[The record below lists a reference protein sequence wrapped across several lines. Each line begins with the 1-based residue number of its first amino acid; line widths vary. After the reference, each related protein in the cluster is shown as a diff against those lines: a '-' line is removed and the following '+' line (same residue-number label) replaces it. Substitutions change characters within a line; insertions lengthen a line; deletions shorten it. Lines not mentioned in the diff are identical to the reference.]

1 MWPKIATPMRQAQNS
16 SYKVLLSEEDGV
28 WLIEAVGLQGVRSFG
43 RTVSS
48 AVDNVR
54 EAIAAAEDL
63 DQWSDLDLTIT
74 VGDDATAAALDR
86 LREAKR
92 HEESASAERH
102 SAVKDAIAA
111 LRGEGLSYRDIGTV
125 IGLSHQRVAQ
135 LDSEARV

>member
-1 MWPKIATPMRQAQNS
+1 MAAQVRDIETNNA
-16 SYKVLLSEEDGV
+16 YKVLLSEEDGV
-28 WLIEAVGLQGVRSFG
+28 WLIEVVGLHGVRSFG
-43 RTVSS
+43 RTVTS

-63 DQWSDLDLTIT
+63 DEWSDLDVVIT
-74 VGDDATAAALDR
+74 VRDQATAAVLDR

-102 SAVKDAIAA
+102 TAIKDAIAA
-111 LRGEGLSYRDIGTV
+111 LRAEGMSYRDIGTV

-135 LDSEARV
+135 LDSEAHV

>member
-1 MWPKIATPMRQAQNS
+1 MRSLGYRAS
-16 SYKVLLSEEDGV
+16 VP
-28 WLIEAVGLQGVRSFG
+28 FG
-43 RTVSS
+43 RTVTS

-63 DQWSDLDLTIT
+63 DESGDLDIVIT
-74 VGDDATAAALDR
+74 VEDEGTAAALDR

-102 SAVKDAIAA
+102 TAIKDAIAA
-111 LRGEGLSYRDIGTV
+111 LRAEGMSYRDIGTV

-135 LDSEARV
+135 LDSEAAV

>member
-1 MWPKIATPMRQAQNS
+1 VTDIETNNA
-16 SYKVLLSEEDGV
+16 YKVLLSEEDGV
-28 WLIEAVGLQGVRSFG
+28 WLVEVVGLQGVRSFG
-43 RTVSS
+43 RTVTS

-63 DQWSDLDLTIT
+63 DESGDLDIVIT
-74 VGDDATAAALDR
+74 VEDEGTAAALDR

-102 SAVKDAIAA
+102 TAIKDAIAA
-111 LRGEGLSYRDIGTV
+111 LRAEGMSYRDIGTV

-135 LDSEARV
+135 LDSETHV

>member
-1 MWPKIATPMRQAQNS
+1 MAAQVRDIETMNS
-16 SYKVLLSEEDGV
+16 YTVLLSQEDGV
-28 WLIEAVGLQGVRSFG
+28 WLIEAVDLQGVRSFG

-63 DQWSDLDLTIT
+63 DQWDDLDLVIT
-74 VGDDATAAALDR
+74 VGDEGTAAALYR

-102 SAVKDAIAA
+102 TAAKGAVAA
-111 LRGEGLSYRDIGTV
+111 LRAEGMSYRDIGAV

-135 LDSEARV
+135 LDSETHV

>member
-1 MWPKIATPMRQAQNS
+1 MAAQVTDIETNNA
-16 SYKVLLSEEDGV
+16 YKVLLSEEDGV
-28 WLIEAVGLQGVRSFG
+28 WLVEVVGLQGVRSFG
-43 RTVSS
+43 RTVTS

-63 DQWSDLDLTIT
+63 DEWGDLDIVIT
-74 VGDDATAAALDR
+74 VEDEGTAAALDR

-102 SAVKDAIAA
+102 TAIKDAIAA
-111 LRGEGLSYRDIGTV
+111 LRAEGMSYRDIGTV

-135 LDSEARV
+135 LDSEAHV

>member
-1 MWPKIATPMRQAQNS
+1 MREIETNTA
-16 SYKVLLSEEDGV
+16 YKVLLSEEDGV
-28 WLIEAVGLQGVRSFG
+28 WLIEVVGLQGVRSFG
-43 RTVSS
+43 RTATS

-63 DQWSDLDLTIT
+63 DEWGDLDLVIT
-74 VGDDATAAALDR
+74 VGDEATAAVLDR

-102 SAVKDAIAA
+102 MAIKDAIAA
-111 LRGEGLSYRDIGTV
+111 LRAEGMSYRDIGTV

-135 LDSEARV
+135 LDSEAHV

>member
-1 MWPKIATPMRQAQNS
+1 MAAQVRDIETNNA
-16 SYKVLLSEEDGV
+16 YKVLLSEEDGV
-28 WLIEAVGLQGVRSFG
+28 WLVEVVGLQGVRSFG
-43 RTVSS
+43 RTVTS

-63 DQWSDLDLTIT
+63 DEWGDLDIVIT
-74 VGDDATAAALDR
+74 VEDEGTAAALDR

-102 SAVKDAIAA
+102 TAIKDAIAA
-111 LRGEGLSYRDIGTV
+111 LRAEGMSYRDIGTV

-135 LDSEARV
+135 LDSEAHV

>member
-1 MWPKIATPMRQAQNS
+1 MAAQVTDIETNNA
-16 SYKVLLSEEDGV
+16 YKVLLSEEDGV
-28 WLIEAVGLQGVRSFG
+28 WLVEVVGLQGVRSFG
-43 RTVSS
+43 RTVTS

-63 DQWSDLDLTIT
+63 DESGDLDIVIT
-74 VGDDATAAALDR
+74 VEDEGTAAALDR

-102 SAVKDAIAA
+102 TAIKDAIAA
-111 LRGEGLSYRDIGTV
+111 LRAEGMSYRDIGTV

-135 LDSEARV
+135 LDSEAHV